1 MKNYKNSPNMHENEE
16 SRQEVWVSRRHFLK
30 ILKMGG
36 HNKMLLR
43 VRKCKNCKMTPL
55 QLSTKE

>member
-1 MKNYKNSPNMHENEE
+1 MKNEKNSPNMHENEE

-30 ILKMGG
+30 ILKM

-43 VRKCKNCKMTPL
+43 VRKCKNCKMTLL
-55 QLSTKE
+55 QLSTKD